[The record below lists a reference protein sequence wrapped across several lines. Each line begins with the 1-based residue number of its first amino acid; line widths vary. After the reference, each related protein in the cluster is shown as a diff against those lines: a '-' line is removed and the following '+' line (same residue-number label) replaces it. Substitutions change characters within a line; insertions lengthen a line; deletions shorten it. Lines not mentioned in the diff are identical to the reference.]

1 MKGCWILSKAF
12 SVPNEMICGFV
23 FKFACMVDYI
33 YQLTQVHLWDEA
45 FLIMV
50 DDLFDV
56 FLVQLAGILLKIFAP
71 ML

>member
-33 YQLTQVHLWDEA
+33 YQLT
-45 FLIMV
+45 
-50 DDLFDV
+50 
-56 FLVQLAGILLKIFAP
+56 
-71 ML
+71 